1 MVARLSR
8 GLAAS
13 AVLCALVCSASGAR
27 AEDQGPTLLAYTAP
41 ADCPAV
47 GDFQRSVQR
56 RSTRIHFVDEGSHE
70 RELSIYL
77 RKEGDYTI
85 GELRLIEENG
95 TLRQRSV
102 RFNTCAEAVE
112 GLALI
117 ATVSLDP
124 EALLAAPG
132 PATTPAPSAGTP
144 TPAPTSSPPP
154 SRSLPTGQEPTQPT
168 RPSPST
174 RDPSGLEIDIGAEF
188 NVYFNALPKPAIGGS
203 AFVDIGAASRHLF
216 SPLIHAAISHVE
228 QLGFRP
234 SLPSDSPEL
243 GAEANFAL
251 TLVTLAGCPL
261 RIGNATL
268 VFRPCVVGSLGNLR
282 SWITQTASTSSD
294 HFYASSG
301 GSGILTIRLGELVE
315 ILGDASVGEAAP
327 PNSFAFKS
335 SSETVLFWTTRGLY
349 ISTGLG
355 FRLRLP

>member
-1 MVARLSR
+1 MFDAIVARLSR

-13 AVLCALVCSASGAR
+13 AVLCALLCGARGAR
-27 AEDQGPTLLAYTAP
+27 AEEQGPTLLAYTAP

-77 RKEGDYTI
+77 RKEGDFTI
-85 GELRLIEENG
+85 GELRLIEQNG

-124 EALLAAPG
+124 EALLAAPKA
-132 PATTPAPSAGTP
+132 PTPAPSADTP

-154 SRSLPTGQEPTQPT
+154 SRPLPTRQEPKQPT
-168 RPSPST
+168 RSSLST
-174 RDPSGLEIDIGAEF
+174 SDLPGLEIDIGAEF

-251 TLVTLAGCPL
+251 TLVTVAGCPL
-261 RIGNATL
+261 RIGNTTL
-268 VFRPCVVGSLGNLR
+268 VFRPCVVGSVGNLR
-282 SWITQTASTSSD
+282 SWTTHAASTPSD

-301 GSGILTIRLGELVE
+301 GSGTLTLRLGELVE
-315 ILGDASVGEAAP
+315 IIGDAGVGVTLQP
-327 PNSFAFKS
+327 Y
-335 SSETVLFWTTRGLY
+335 TVEFDTSDVIWKTPLLY